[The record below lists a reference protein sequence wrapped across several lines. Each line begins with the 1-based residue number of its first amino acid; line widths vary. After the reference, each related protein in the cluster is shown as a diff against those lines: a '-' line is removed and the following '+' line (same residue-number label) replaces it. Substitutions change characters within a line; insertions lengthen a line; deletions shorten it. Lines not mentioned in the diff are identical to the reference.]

1 MASSDS
7 SIDKEQ
13 GFLSHLV
20 ELRDRLLK
28 MLLAVGILFLSLF
41 WFSDKIYTALAA
53 PLLRHLPDSQMIA
66 IDVAAPFF
74 IPFKLTL
81 MLCVFLAVPYLLYQI
96 WSFVAPGLY
105 SHEKRLVVPLLVSST
120 VLFYAGVAF
129 AYFVVFPLVFGFF
142 TSVAPEGVTVST
154 DIGRYLDFVITLFFA
169 FGIAFEVPVATVL
182 VVAVG
187 ITTPEQLVKIRPYVF
202 VAAFII
208 GMFLTPPDMISQT
221 LLAVPMWLLYEVGIV
236 FSRKFKDRITA
247 AGLARD
253 KRYDED
259 DDSEPFNDDPG
270 PDDSGPGGGSDGGNN
285 GQHNSGNDG
294 GHDDRQ
300 NYWDADS
307 EREDDDYDNRYWDDD
322 CQRDDDTDPDDS
334 GPAGGSVKGAP
345 RTDSHDP
352 EYTPPR
358 PASATTTTTGVPKG
372 AASDAAESKSVAADE
387 TSDAAD
393 ETSDAAEDSTSD
405 STGDTTSNARL
416 GQVDPALIQ
425 KPDANG
431 AYRNS
436 LTDSDDDESP
446 LNKPD
451 TDPDKTG

>member
-1 MASSDS
+1 MALPAALLIRTIDEHQLFQIAGRALNMTSSDS
-7 SIDKEQ
+7 SVDQEQ

-41 WFSDKIYTALAA
+41 WFSDRIYTALAA

-105 SHEKRLVVPLLVSST
+105 SHEKKLVVPLLVSST
-120 VLFYAGVAF
+120 VLFYLGVAF

-187 ITTPEQLVKIRPYVF
+187 ITTPEQLVRIRPYVF

-236 FSRKFKDRITA
+236 FSRKYKARITA

-253 KRYDED
+253 KRYDD
-259 DDSEPFNDDPG
+259 DEG
-270 PDDSGPGGGSDGGNN
+270 
-285 GQHNSGNDG
+285 
-294 GHDDRQ
+294 
-300 NYWDADS
+300 DADDGLAS
-307 EREDDDYDNRYWDDD
+307 EGW
-322 CQRDDDTDPDDS
+322 
-334 GPAGGSVKGAP
+334 
-345 RTDSHDP
+345 
-352 EYTPPR
+352 
-358 PASATTTTTGVPKG
+358 
-372 AASDAAESKSVAADE
+372 
-387 TSDAAD
+387 
-393 ETSDAAEDSTSD
+393 
-405 STGDTTSNARL
+405 
-416 GQVDPALIQ
+416 VDPALIK
-425 KPDANG
+425 KPDAKG

-436 LTDSDDDESP
+436 LTDSDDDGLPKKS
-446 LNKPD
+446 D
-451 TDPDKTG
+451 TDSDKNDPSD

>member
-1 MASSDS
+1 MSSSDS
-7 SIDKEQ
+7 AVDKEE
-13 GFLSHLV
+13 GFISHLI
-20 ELRDRLLK
+20 ELRDRLVK

-53 PLLRHLPDSQMIA
+53 PLLKHLPDSQMIA

-105 SHEKRLVVPLLVSST
+105 AHEKKLVVPLLVSST
-120 VLFYAGVAF
+120 LLFYLGVAF

-221 LLAVPMWLLYEVGIV
+221 LLAIPMWLLYEVGII
-236 FSRKFKDRITA
+236 FSRKYKDRIAA

-253 KRYDED
+253 KRYDDEGD
-259 DDSEPFNDDPG
+259 GEPDPEEPG
-270 PDDSGPGGGSDGGNN
+270 PGAPGSSSG
-285 GQHNSGNDG
+285 
-294 GHDDRQ
+294 
-300 NYWDADS
+300 A
-307 EREDDDYDNRYWDDD
+307 
-322 CQRDDDTDPDDS
+322 
-334 GPAGGSVKGAP
+334 KGAP
-345 RTDSHDP
+345 RNEKHEP
-352 EYTPPR
+352 EYTPPK
-358 PASATTTTTGVPKG
+358 PSAKSGTDTGKADTDGQSASSAKLGVVNP
-372 AASDAAESKSVAADE
+372 S
-387 TSDAAD
+387 
-393 ETSDAAEDSTSD
+393 
-405 STGDTTSNARL
+405 
-416 GQVDPALIQ
+416 LIK
-425 KPDANG
+425 KPDASG

-436 LTDSDDDESP
+436 LTDSDSEDPPQKPDSKTDES
-446 LNKPD
+446 
-451 TDPDKTG
+451 

>member
-1 MASSDS
+1 MSSSDS
-7 SIDKEQ
+7 SVDQEQ

-105 SHEKRLVVPLLVSST
+105 SHEKKLVVPLLVSST
-120 VLFYAGVAF
+120 LLFYLGVAF

-187 ITTPEQLVKIRPYVF
+187 ITTPDQLVKIRPYVF

-236 FSRKFKDRITA
+236 FSRKYKTRITA
-247 AGLARD
+247 AGQARD

-259 DDSEPFNDDPG
+259 DDGNGSGDHNDDDPG
-270 PDDSGPGGGSDGGNN
+270 PDDSGP
-285 GQHNSGNDG
+285 
-294 GHDDRQ
+294 
-300 NYWDADS
+300 
-307 EREDDDYDNRYWDDD
+307 
-322 CQRDDDTDPDDS
+322 
-334 GPAGGSVKGAP
+334 AGGSFKGAP
-345 RTDSHDP
+345 RSDSHEP
-352 EYTPPR
+352 EYAPPR
-358 PASATTTTTGVPKG
+358 PALGATIATGLASDAKGDTASDSSPEDVDSATTAGASEED
-372 AASDAAESKSVAADE
+372 AASDVK
-387 TSDAAD
+387 
-393 ETSDAAEDSTSD
+393 
-405 STGDTTSNARL
+405 L
-416 GQVDPALIQ
+416 GAVDPALVQ

-436 LTDSDDDESP
+436 LTDSDDSESLP
-446 LNKPD
+446 NQTD
-451 TDPDKTG
+451 TDPGKTGQPD

>member
-1 MASSDS
+1 MPSSDS
-7 SIDKEQ
+7 AVDKEE
-13 GFLSHLV
+13 GFISHLV

-105 SHEKRLVVPLLVSST
+105 SHEKKLVVPLLVSST
-120 VLFYAGVAF
+120 LLFYLGVAF

-221 LLAVPMWLLYEVGIV
+221 LLAIPMWLLYEVGII
-236 FSRKFKDRITA
+236 FSRKYKKRIQA
-247 AGLARD
+247 AGFARD
-253 KRYDED
+253 KRYDD
-259 DDSEPFNDDPG
+259 DEGDGEPDPNE
-270 PDDSGPGGGSDGGNN
+270 P
-285 GQHNSGNDG
+285 
-294 GHDDRQ
+294 
-300 NYWDADS
+300 
-307 EREDDDYDNRYWDDD
+307 
-322 CQRDDDTDPDDS
+322 DPDGS
-334 GPAGGSVKGAP
+334 GSTGGVVKGAP
-345 RTDSHDP
+345 KTQKHDP
-352 EYTPPR
+352 EYEAPQP
-358 PASATTTTTGVPKG
+358 SATTGAKGDDDTANGVKTHVVNP
-372 AASDAAESKSVAADE
+372 S
-387 TSDAAD
+387 
-393 ETSDAAEDSTSD
+393 
-405 STGDTTSNARL
+405 
-416 GQVDPALIQ
+416 LIK
-425 KPDANG
+425 KPDSKG
-431 AYRNS
+431 VYRNS
-436 LTDSDDDESP
+436 LTDSDNEDPPQKPDTTPDKDDESQ
-446 LNKPD
+446 
-451 TDPDKTG
+451 

>member
-1 MASSDS
+1 MPSSDS
-7 SIDKEQ
+7 AVGEEQ

-105 SHEKRLVVPLLVSST
+105 SHEKKLVVPLLVSST

-187 ITTPEQLVKIRPYVF
+187 FTTPEQLVRIRPYVF

-236 FSRKFKDRITA
+236 FSRKYKHRITA
-247 AGLARD
+247 AGMARD
-253 KRYDED
+253 KRYDDDDED
-259 DDSEPFNDDPG
+259 DDGEPVTSG
-270 PDDSGPGGGSDGGNN
+270 PDDSGPSGGTTKGTPRSEAHEPEYSPPKPASSTTASDGN
-285 GQHNSGNDG
+285 
-294 GHDDRQ
+294 
-300 NYWDADS
+300 
-307 EREDDDYDNRYWDDD
+307 E
-322 CQRDDDTDPDDS
+322 
-334 GPAGGSVKGAP
+334 
-345 RTDSHDP
+345 
-352 EYTPPR
+352 
-358 PASATTTTTGVPKG
+358 PASN
-372 AASDAAESKSVAADE
+372 AES
-387 TSDAAD
+387 
-393 ETSDAAEDSTSD
+393 
-405 STGDTTSNARL
+405 GF
-416 GQVDPALIQ
+416 VDPALIN
-425 KPDANG
+425 KPDAG
-431 AYRNS
+431 GVYRNS
-436 LTDSDDDESP
+436 LTDADESEELP
-446 LNKPD
+446 GKSDTKPD
-451 TDPDKTG
+451 EGDKPS

>member
-1 MASSDS
+1 MASPDS
-7 SIDKEQ
+7 SVDLEQ

-105 SHEKRLVVPLLVSST
+105 AHEKKLVVPLLVSST
-120 VLFYAGVAF
+120 GLFYAGVAF

-187 ITTPEQLVKIRPYVF
+187 ITTPDQLVKIRPYVF
-202 VAAFII
+202 VAAFVI

-236 FSRKFKDRITA
+236 FSRKYQKRMQA
-247 AGLARD
+247 AGMARD

-259 DDSEPFNDDPG
+259 DDEPEPTDPAPTG
-270 PDDSGPGGGSDGGNN
+270 SGPGGAGLAAGAAKGSPKNEK
-285 GQHNSGNDG
+285 HEPEYEPPVPSSSTK
-294 GHDDRQ
+294 DDEQ
-300 NYWDADS
+300 ADEAAS
-307 EREDDDYDNRYWDDD
+307 AK
-322 CQRDDDTDPDDS
+322 P
-334 GPAGGSVKGAP
+334 GSVA
-345 RTDSHDP
+345 
-352 EYTPPR
+352 
-358 PASATTTTTGVPKG
+358 
-372 AASDAAESKSVAADE
+372 
-387 TSDAAD
+387 
-393 ETSDAAEDSTSD
+393 
-405 STGDTTSNARL
+405 
-416 GQVDPALIQ
+416 PALIK

-431 AYRNS
+431 VYRNS
-436 LTDSDDDESP
+436 MTDSDESSDAP
-446 LNKPD
+446 DSSSLTPDQGKPTKD
-451 TDPDKTG
+451 

>member
-1 MASSDS
+1 MSSTPDS
-7 SIDKEQ
+7 AVDKEQ
-13 GFLSHLV
+13 GFLSHLI

-28 MLLAVGILFLSLF
+28 MLLSVGLLFLGLF
-41 WFSDKIYTALAA
+41 WFSDDIYTALAA

-81 MLCVFLAVPYLLYQI
+81 MLCIFLAVPYLLYQI

-120 VLFYAGVAF
+120 LLFYLGVAF

-187 ITTPEQLVKIRPYVF
+187 ITTPENLIKIRPYVF

-221 LLAVPMWLLYEVGIV
+221 LLAIPMWLLYEVGIV
-236 FSRKFKDRITA
+236 FSRMYKQRIA
-247 AGLARD
+247 EAGI
-253 KRYDED
+253 
-259 DDSEPFNDDPG
+259 
-270 PDDSGPGGGSDGGNN
+270 
-285 GQHNSGNDG
+285 
-294 GHDDRQ
+294 
-300 NYWDADS
+300 
-307 EREDDDYDNRYWDDD
+307 ERERRYNSDS
-322 CQRDDDTDPDDS
+322 DTDPQSDGPDS
-334 GPAGGSVKGAP
+334 Q
-345 RTDSHDP
+345 TIY
-352 EYTPPR
+352 EPPR
-358 PASATTTTTGVPKG
+358 PAEASSAKDKSPGS
-372 AASDAAESKSVAADE
+372 ASI
-387 TSDAAD
+387 
-393 ETSDAAEDSTSD
+393 
-405 STGDTTSNARL
+405 
-416 GQVDPALIQ
+416 DPTLIQ
-425 KPDANG
+425 KPDEKG

-436 LTDSDDDESP
+436 LTDSNDGKDSDKS
-446 LNKPD
+446 D
-451 TDPDKTG
+451 TDD